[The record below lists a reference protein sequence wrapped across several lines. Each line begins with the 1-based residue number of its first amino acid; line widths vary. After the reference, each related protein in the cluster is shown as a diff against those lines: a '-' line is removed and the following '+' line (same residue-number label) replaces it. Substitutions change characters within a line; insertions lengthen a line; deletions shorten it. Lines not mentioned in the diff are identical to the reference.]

1 MADQRVK
8 HGMGRRI
15 GRPPEFGVWL
25 GMRRRCSDEGFKS
38 YPDYGGRGITVCE
51 EWRDDFA
58 AFYRDM
64 GPRPSPH
71 HEIDRLENNGPY
83 SPANCQWSTR
93 SQQARNRRPRQ
104 KKAECSRGH
113 PFTPENT
120 LIREGG
126 KRGCKTCR
134 ALNMKSYYERKRVNV

>member
-38 YPDYGGRGITVCE
+38 YPDYGGRG
-51 EWRDDFA
+51 
-58 AFYRDM
+58 
-64 GPRPSPH
+64 
-71 HEIDRLENNGPY
+71 
-83 SPANCQWSTR
+83 
-93 SQQARNRRPRQ
+93 
-104 KKAECSRGH
+104 H